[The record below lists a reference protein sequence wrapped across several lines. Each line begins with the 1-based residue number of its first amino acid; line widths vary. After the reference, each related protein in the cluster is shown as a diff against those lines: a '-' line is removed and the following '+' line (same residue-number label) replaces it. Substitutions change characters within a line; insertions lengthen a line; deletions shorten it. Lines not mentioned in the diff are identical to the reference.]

1 MSSCYCFLEDRCFSP
16 LPHHG
21 TKQRSRCAPRPLS
34 LFFHSKH
41 QGKSHSHRSCSFT
54 HLPVFASPGW
64 VTTATQTHCERQSGG
79 VCRNTS
85 HLHSFSGKEKEED
98 SILQQGRQTENHC
111 ACSGCQIHPAFPS
124 SLHVAPCNHAP
135 YQGIDIFHLH
145 GPTMEDVSAQH
156 NEEEEET
163 QQRVAHIAE
172 DVVEGTAG
180 KKKV

>member
-21 TKQRSRCAPRPLS
+21 TKQGSRCAPRPLS

-41 QGKSHSHRSCSFT
+41 QGKSHSHRSVST

-64 VTTATQTHCERQSGG
+64 VTTATQTHCEQQSGG

-85 HLHSFSGKEKEED
+85 HLHPFSGKEKEED
-98 SILQQGRQTENHC
+98 SILQQGRLTENHHP
-111 ACSGCQIHPAFPS
+111 CSGCQIRPAFPS
-124 SLHVAPCNHAP
+124 SLHVAPHNHVP

-145 GPTMEDVSAQH
+145 GPTVEDVSAQH

-172 DVVEGTAG
+172 DVVESTAG

>member
-16 LPHHG
+16 LPQHG
-21 TKQRSRCAPRPLS
+21 TKQGSRCAPKPLS

-64 VTTATQTHCERQSGG
+64 VTTATQTHCEQQSGG

-156 NEEEEET
+156 NE
-163 QQRVAHIAE
+163 
-172 DVVEGTAG
+172 
-180 KKKV
+180 